1 MFYDFAITVPKETT
15 ESAPV
20 TEELKLTHGVIHRI
34 EVEFPIGTL
43 ALAHCRLLHWEHQA
57 WPTNP
62 PGSFATDGYTI
73 GIDENFELDTAPYTL
88 KAVCWNDDDTYAHT
102 ITIRVGVMESE
113 TAIFIIKALKALVKF
128 LQMVGI
134 KV

>member
-1 MFYDFAITVPKETT
+1 MFYDFAITVPKSTT
-15 ESAPV
+15 EAAPV

-34 EVEFPIGTL
+34 EVQFPVGTM
-43 ALAHCRLLHWEHQA
+43 ALAHCQLRHWEHQA

-62 PGSFATDGYTI
+62 PGSFASDGYTI
-73 GIDENFELDTAPYTL
+73 VIDENFELDTAPYTL
-88 KAVCWNDDDTYAHT
+88 KAVCWNDDDTYPHI
-102 ITIRVGVMESE
+102 ITVRVGVMESE